1 MARVKEIDR
10 RASGRRR
17 RNPIVY
23 LICEGTETEIRYFKK
38 FRSRGCRIDIIPLAS
53 QYKSADQLVKKA
65 KATIGTND
73 YYPDEGDIVW
83 CVFDRDDN
91 TNDMLT
97 KAKQVARK
105 EGYRIA
111 FSNPCFE
118 VWFLYHYANQGTE
131 IADCDAAIR
140 LLKQKGRLEQYEKNK
155 DVYEQLKELQE
166 IAIQRAEK
174 RVKDL
179 EAERVEAISRQSNPV
194 TTVAEL
200 VQYLNSKK

>member
-10 RASGRRR
+10 KASGRRR
-17 RNPIVY
+17 RNPVVN

-53 QYKSADQLVKKA
+53 QYRSADQLVKKV

-73 YYPDEGDIVW
+73 YFPDEGDIVW

-91 TNDMLT
+91 TNDMLNRARQT
-97 KAKQVARK
+97 AKK
-105 EGYRIA
+105 EGYQIA

-118 VWFLYHYANQGTE
+118 VWFLYHFANQGTE

-155 DVYEQLKELQE
+155 DIYDQLKSLQE
-166 IAIQRAEK
+166 EAIRRANK

-179 EAERVEAISRQSNPV
+179 ESEHIEVVSRQSNPV

-200 VQYLNSKK
+200 VEYLNSKK